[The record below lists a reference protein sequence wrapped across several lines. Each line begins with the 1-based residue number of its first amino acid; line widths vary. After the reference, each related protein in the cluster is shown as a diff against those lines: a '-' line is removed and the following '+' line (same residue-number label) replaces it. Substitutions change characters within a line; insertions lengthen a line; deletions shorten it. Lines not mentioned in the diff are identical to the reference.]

1 MLLRSL
7 SVLLITCFLSAAVS
21 ASTNVIIEDPL
32 DKISNLTINFVEPNE
47 EFIRSYKS
55 ELANIDDTVIISLL
69 FREAIERSPKFSY
82 SIYRATLTRLKE
94 ISELEYLPNKTALK
108 HLMYNTLKDLEK
120 KSNKTASVEI
130 DQSEP
135 LTCLCASSGSCGDD
149 EEAESCSPEKDPAL
163 NTALAAGGLVYA
175 SQGEDSTLY
184 AGTSATYN
192 SSLATTWNARQEYK
206 NMNLERDVV
215 TLTIETLT
223 GSTLS
228 NTQDQLGV
236 NDAYAYGFSGD
247 GVTINITDSALCQ
260 THVDMIGK
268 TITTFGT
275 VAESSGSDTHG
286 CHVAATAAGRY
297 HENASDTLSGFSSPY
312 EDLSYTG
319 MGVAYNA
326 NIHYAQSV
334 GDGFACS
341 GDSDTDC
348 WGPQHWELRI
358 EDAIANGAKV
368 SNNSWSFDDD
378 LFISTVTAW
387 ATANDKTHYEAL
399 VHFQGQK
406 GVDSNRSGAVDDVFE
421 IGLTTTQVDWTVT
434 QWQEYV
440 EALNTFQNTGVY
452 VATQSNDNSRAMS
465 TPWGGAAN
473 RTATSGGMAAL
484 FPELNE
490 AWITVSNVISLEDGT
505 RALFSSPC
513 GLNAAYCVSHD
524 GFNIMA
530 ATRQTGGSFF
540 YGSLTGTS
548 MAAPQVSGA
557 VAILFEAFPDN
568 SPELITKRLLLT
580 SDNSWLTESVCFAD
594 SNSSGTINS
603 GDTFNNS
610 CGGITGTLTYNGI
623 SHGYNDTYGHGNPDL
638 YASLQPIGSKSVSFG
653 NRAYAIIGSGLL
665 LANTYGDSLSMVGET
680 GLYRDQLHGGF
691 QFNLSDLVSR
701 NTRNEVHRKLRSGT
715 HSVWSPVSHD
725 QGLNFSYSHE
735 ADINN
740 NGLVDDSGFYSS
752 FVSGKNTIYV
762 GQKYSADQALGLR
775 DGNNAMSVLTA
786 HNSNESFLSFTESA
800 SSGNLIGSK
809 IDLDNS
815 LIFIVMAYNGVHSD
829 YDLKEKGFL
838 ASLKHKSSSN
848 SDFSIFIGQ
857 NNEMEGLLRTSGE
870 GAFGNFAGET
880 YHLGTTFNKQIANN
894 VHLAG
899 LFNYGLVTSSSDNA
913 GFLSDVSDLKTSQFN
928 VGMVVS
934 GLGRNNN
941 LMSLNLSQPLRV
953 ESGFTN
959 LNIPGRLDQNGNVTH
974 TTKRLSLEPSG
985 RELNIDLGYEMKLFN
1000 GALKVGSQ
1008 LMFDAVHMESNNS
1021 ETVYGKF
1028 KTSF

>member
-1 MLLRSL
+1 
-7 SVLLITCFLSAAVS
+7 
-21 ASTNVIIEDPL
+21 
-32 DKISNLTINFVEPNE
+32 
-47 EFIRSYKS
+47 
-55 ELANIDDTVIISLL
+55 
-69 FREAIERSPKFSY
+69 
-82 SIYRATLTRLKE
+82 
-94 ISELEYLPNKTALK
+94 
-108 HLMYNTLKDLEK
+108 
-120 KSNKTASVEI
+120 
-130 DQSEP
+130 
-135 LTCLCASSGSCGDD
+135 
-149 EEAESCSPEKDPAL
+149 
-163 NTALAAGGLVYA
+163 
-175 SQGEDSTLY
+175 
-184 AGTSATYN
+184 
-192 SSLATTWNARQEYK
+192 
-206 NMNLERDVV
+206 MNLERDVV

-421 IGLTTTQVDWTVT
+421 IGLTTTEVDWTVT

-465 TPWGGAAN
+465 TPWGGSAN

-610 CGGITGTLTYNGI
+610 CGGITGTLTFNGI

-653 NRAYAIIGSGLL
+653 NRAYTIIGSGLL

-815 LIFIVMAYNGVHSD
+815 LIFNVMAYNGVHSD

-838 ASLKHKSSSN
+838 ASLKHKSTSN

-857 NNEMEGLLRTSGE
+857 NNEMEGLLRTRGE

-899 LFNYGLVTSSSDNA
+899 LFNYCLLYTSPSPRDGLLSRMPSSA
-913 GFLSDVSDLKTSQFN
+913 
-928 VGMVVS
+928 
-934 GLGRNNN
+934 
-941 LMSLNLSQPLRV
+941 
-953 ESGFTN
+953 
-959 LNIPGRLDQNGNVTH
+959 
-974 TTKRLSLEPSG
+974 
-985 RELNIDLGYEMKLFN
+985 
-1000 GALKVGSQ
+1000 
-1008 LMFDAVHMESNNS
+1008 
-1021 ETVYGKF
+1021 
-1028 KTSF
+1028 